1 MNYLNHISFNNEII
15 ELYKSQNDDKQ
26 YSQKIF
32 LLIKENIQFY
42 SCLNALRRRE
52 KIKPIKAKEVKTEKL
67 IRLNSRSL
75 KTMYTFNFFKESEV
89 TEEDIE
95 KEIELWFTLHK
106 NN

>member
-1 MNYLNHISFNNEII
+1 MNYLTQIKFNNEVI

-26 YSQKIF
+26 YNQKIF
-32 LLIKENIQFY
+32 LLIKENIQYY

-52 KIKPIKAKEVKTEKL
+52 KIKPIKAKQIKTEKL

-95 KEIELWFTLHK
+95 REIDLGFNLHK

>member
-1 MNYLNHISFNNEII
+1 MNYKEHIDFNKSII
-15 ELYKSQNDDKQ
+15 SLYMKENVDKQ
-26 YSQKIF
+26 YNQKIF
-32 LLIKENIQFY
+32 LLIKENIQYY

-52 KIKPIKAKEVKTEKL
+52 KIKPIKAKEIKTEKL
-67 IRLNSRSL
+67 IRLNTRPL

-95 KEIELWFTLHK
+95 REIDLGFNLHK

>member
-1 MNYLNHISFNNEII
+1 MNYLNHIYFNNEII

-26 YSQKIF
+26 YNQKIF

-67 IRLNSRSL
+67 IRLNTRPL

-95 KEIELWFTLHK
+95 KEIALWFEAHK
-106 NN
+106 N